1 MSPTSTDRIT
11 LTDSQHRELTRMTR
25 AGRTEQRLVTRA
37 QIVLAAAAGVSNA
50 QIARW
55 LRICEDP
62 FTTTDLTE
70 LLARLDNHKPQPN
83 HDPAQPRAA

>member
-11 LTDSQHRELTRMTR
+11 LTGAQHRELTRMTR

-37 QIVLAAAAGVSNA
+37 EIVLAAAAGESNA

-55 LRICEDP
+55 LRICADTVRKWLSHP
-62 FTTTDLTE
+62 LT
-70 LLARLDNHKPQPN
+70 RTSG
-83 HDPAQPRAA
+83 RCSRCS